1 MYLSLFLQDQ
11 DDLEEG
17 EEAKDV
23 PSLLNLEPENNTT
36 ESLLLQEVGDV
47 LMFDQDVYIKTS
59 RTLHLW
65 ED

>member
-17 EEAKDV
+17 EEAKDL